1 MAAPII
7 LFTYNRPSHTRE
19 TVTYLQRNHLAKE
32 SELIVY
38 ADGPKSTA
46 DEPLVSE
53 LRNYLKQI
61 NGFKRLT
68 VIERPENLGL
78 ARNIITGV
86 TETLH
91 KHDKVIVVED
101 DLVTSPWF
109 LTYMNNGLTRYAG
122 YHEVASIHGY
132 VYPVKQLLSEAFF
145 IKGADCWGWATWK
158 RAWEHFEPNGSLL
171 LEALQKRGLTLDF
184 DFNGAYPYTQML
196 EDQIAG
202 KNDSWAIRWY
212 ASAFLNDMLTLYPG
226 KSLVHNIGN
235 DASGTHSG
243 ADSTYDTE
251 VFQDKI
257 NVETEVTH
265 NSEAFAVIADFLRSL
280 HHPQPATVKKK
291 NWLNK
296 LFDR

>member
-1 MAAPII
+1 MAVPII
-7 LFTYNRPSHTRE
+7 LFTYNRPWHTRE
-19 TVTYLQRNHLAKE
+19 TVTYLQRNHLATE

-53 LRNYLKQI
+53 LRNYLKRI

-68 VIERPENLGL
+68 VIERPKNLGL
-78 ARNIITGV
+78 ARNIIAGV

-109 LTYMNNGLTRYAG
+109 LTYMNDGLTRYAG

-132 VYPVKQLLSEAFF
+132 VYPVKKLLSEAFF

-158 RAWEHFEPNGSLL
+158 RAWEHFEPDGNLL
-171 LEALQKRGLTLDF
+171 LEALQQRNLTHEF

-243 ADSTYDTE
+243 AGSTHDTE
-251 VFQDKI
+251 VFHSKI

-265 NSEAFAVIADFLRSL
+265 NHKAFSIIADFFRSL
-280 HHPQPATVKKK
+280 QHPQPATVKKK

-296 LFDR
+296 LFNQ

>member
-46 DEPLVSE
+46 DKPLVSE

-109 LTYMNNGLTRYAG
+109 LTYMNDGLTRYAG

-171 LEALQKRGLTLDF
+171 LEALQKRGLALDF